1 VSLCYKTPFNI
12 IGVMRGEPIKVVTSS
27 YSFARI

>member
-1 VSLCYKTPFNI
+1 
-12 IGVMRGEPIKVVTSS
+12 VVTSS